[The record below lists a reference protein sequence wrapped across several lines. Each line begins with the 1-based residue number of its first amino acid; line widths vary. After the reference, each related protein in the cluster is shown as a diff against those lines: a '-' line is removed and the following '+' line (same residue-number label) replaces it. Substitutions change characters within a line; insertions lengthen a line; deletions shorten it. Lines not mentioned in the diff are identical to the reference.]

1 MIAEYEPNLKI
12 IKHAFTDFSTNS
24 DTEKTRILNPGY
36 YIVWLYKAYDISQ
49 EPKPDWFRV
58 KIACDANY
66 SVKKI
71 GADEDCLILQ

>member
-1 MIAEYEPNLKI
+1 MPNKKIVFSNNLK
-12 IKHAFTDFSTNS
+12 KHAFTDFSTNS

-36 YIVWLYKAYDISQ
+36 YIVWLYKAYDICQ
-49 EPKPDWFRV
+49 EPKPDWFRI

-71 GADEDCLILQ
+71 GKM